1 MERLLCDRFAIET
14 VRKLGTVPVSFLAE
28 GSGQTHW
35 RKRTGTSGR
44 FTEAQACRYA
54 QGLLVALDGFCGL

>member
-1 MERLLCDRFAIET
+1 MGYDFSNEEN
-14 VRKLGTVPVSFLAE
+14 VRRSVTTGKCFPYSLPK
-28 GSGQTHW
+28 